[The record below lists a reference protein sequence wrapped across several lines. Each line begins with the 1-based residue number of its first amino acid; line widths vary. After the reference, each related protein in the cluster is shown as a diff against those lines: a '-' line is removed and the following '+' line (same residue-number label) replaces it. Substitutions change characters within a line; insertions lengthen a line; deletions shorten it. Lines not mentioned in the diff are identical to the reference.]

1 MGTCSSNPSSPKS
14 SCGKYCSNQDQKFT
28 DTVIS
33 NRLVHHGSILGLSI
47 MNGNLGIASD
57 DKEISVHEISQ
68 LVAGVENGGLYLKGH
83 EKAVNRLVFT
93 QDGKLWSASRDL
105 SLRMVRYN
113 TVLYLCRMK

>member
-14 SCGKYCSNQDQKFT
+14 SCGKYFSNQDQKFT

-47 MNGNLGIASD
+47 KNGNLGIASD